1 MMQFPFRLLYRT
13 AILALLGSVLV
24 GCASQNAVP
33 SHDAKPSYQ
42 LLSLGLYELSSFD
55 AIVHDDSVHIVFV
68 GLESASSKASVFR
81 YIHSED
87 GGRHWSLPVDLGAN
101 LPSSLAVRGNDIQLA
116 VSAKNLLAVWQSKG
130 ELPGMGPMVSVYSHD
145 GGKTWQAG
153 ANPAANDAGDQ
164 AHIDLVADQQ
174 GNFHAVWLEDPEE
187 NGYQS
192 LRYARSI
199 DAGEHWQP
207 SVKLDDSTCSCCW
220 NTLRVSTNGQL
231 DVLYRDME
239 PRDMTLV
246 RSTDQGSYWQSVNKV
261 GDFHWQFDGCPHIGG
276 GLTYTGQPEQLQ
288 AIVWTGA
295 EPKPGLYQ
303 LHSENNG
310 QTWSEPQPM
319 GIRGLHGDI
328 AAIDSKHVL
337 AVWDEL
343 GPEGSSIASALS
355 SDGGASWASIQTLS
369 KSGSIV
375 THPRIVATSA
385 GFLALWSEKQ
395 PKQKSQLAI
404 AVFD

>member
-1 MMQFPFRLLYRT
+1 MQFPFRLMFRT
-13 AILALLGSVLV
+13 AILILLSVVLV
-24 GCASQNAVP
+24 GCARQNAMP
-33 SHDAKPSYQ
+33 NHGTKSSYQ

-55 AIVHDDSVHIVFV
+55 AIVHDDSVHVVVV
-68 GLESASSKASVFR
+68 GLETVSSKASVFR

-87 GGRHWSLPVDLGAN
+87 GGRHWSLPVDLGAD
-101 LPSSLAVRGNDIQLA
+101 LPASLAARGNDIQLA
-116 VSAKNLLAVWQSKG
+116 VSGKNLLAVWQSKG
-130 ELPGMGPMVSVYSHD
+130 ELPGMGPMASVYSHD

-153 ANPAANDAGDQ
+153 ANPAANDFGDQ

-192 LRYARSI
+192 LRYARSV

-207 SVKLDDSTCSCCW
+207 GVRLDDSTCSCCW
-220 NTLRVSTNGQL
+220 NILGVSTNGQL
-231 DVLYRDME
+231 DVLYRDMV
-239 PRDMTLV
+239 PRDMALV
-246 RSTDQGSYWQSVNKV
+246 RSTDHGSQWQPVSKV

-276 GLTYTGQPEQLQ
+276 GLTYTDQSEQLQ
-288 AIVWTGA
+288 AIVWTGS
-295 EPKPGLYQ
+295 EPKPGLYH

-310 QTWSEPQPM
+310 QTWSAPQPM

-337 AVWDEL
+337 AIWDEM
-343 GPEGSSIASALS
+343 GPEGSSIVSELS
-355 SDGGASWASIQTLS
+355 SDGGISWANVQTLS
-369 KSGSIV
+369 KPGSMV

-395 PKQKSQLAI
+395 PKQKNQLAI